1 MEGLV
6 MNSKIL
12 LSIVIPCYNEAEN
25 LKQGALTEV
34 FNYLQTVGFTWE
46 LIVSDDGSSD
56 NSRELVRAA
65 IAGISDAYL
74 LENPHGGKPAAILA
88 GIRKARGEYLLFTDM
103 DQSTP
108 LTELE
113 KFLPFFSEYDVII
126 GARKERKNF
135 PLYRRIG
142 SKVFRTIR
150 KSLLL
155 GTIDDT
161 QCGFK
166 VFRTELAGRL
176 FPQLLFFQEKTR
188 AAGWKVTAFDVELLY
203 LAQTAGHAIKEIFVE
218 WEDRDR
224 TAGKQKSYLKESAE
238 MFCQVLKVKFN
249 AWRGLYK

>member
-1 MEGLV
+1 
-6 MNSKIL
+6 MNFKVW
-12 LSIVIPCYNEAEN
+12 LSVVIPCYNEAEN
-25 LKQGALTEV
+25 VKQGALTEV
-34 FNYLQTVGFTWE
+34 FEYLNNVGFTWE

-56 NSRELVRAA
+56 NSRELVRTA
-65 IAGISDAYL
+65 IAGSANACL

-113 KFLPFFSEYDVII
+113 KFLPFFSEYDVMI
-126 GARKERKNF
+126 GARQDRKNF

-142 SKVFRTIR
+142 SKVFRMIR

-155 GTIDDT
+155 GTINDT

-166 VFRTELAGRL
+166 VFRTALAGRL
-176 FPQLLFFQEKTR
+176 FPQLQFFQER
-188 AAGWKVTAFDVELLY
+188 ARVEGWKVTAFDVELLY
-203 LAQTAGHAIKEIFVE
+203 LAQTAGHAIKEIAVE

-238 MFCQVLKVKFN
+238 MLAQVLKVRLN
-249 AWRGLYK
+249 AWRGLYKQ